1 MKAVLQ
7 YSQLVDLK
15 HPIANTTVEKM
26 IHELTYIGAN
36 LDQVFSLLSF
46 IVDLFSLQAVGE
58 KPYIAAENIPP
69 NISHP
74 LNRKIIVKSTTP
86 TRVSPPKNR
95 ATSIQRSRSKRNKT
109 PSIAFH
115 IPNNNTLHNPHPHSD
130 PSIPIRTQA
139 VVKQNPR

>member
-46 IVDLFSLQAVGE
+46 IVDLFSL
-58 KPYIAAENIPP
+58 
-69 NISHP
+69 
-74 LNRKIIVKSTTP
+74 
-86 TRVSPPKNR
+86 
-95 ATSIQRSRSKRNKT
+95 
-109 PSIAFH
+109 
-115 IPNNNTLHNPHPHSD
+115 
-130 PSIPIRTQA
+130 
-139 VVKQNPR
+139 